1 VKQGEYEIFI
11 SDIVFSEIAAA
22 SDEKNAQLSELITE
36 YQPKELYVNNDVLLL
51 AEKYIQEGA
60 LPERAEFDSKHAAI
74 ATFHEIDAL
83 ISWNLK
89 HLANFKKMEKINSV
103 NLKEGYLKRL
113 ELMTPM
119 EVSNG

>member
-1 VKQGEYEIFI
+1 L
-11 SDIVFSEIAAA
+11 IA
-22 SDEKNAQLSELITE
+22 E
-36 YQPKELYVNNDVLLL
+36 YQPQELEINDAILLL

-60 LPERAEFDSKHAAI
+60 LPERAEEDSKHAAI

-113 ELMTPM
+113 VLMTPM
-119 EVSNG
+119 EVSHE